1 MIYELCRALFTLI
14 FKFIFRW
21 QVTGLENLPKS
32 GSFILASNHISLWD
46 PPLMATAV
54 PQKVHYMA
62 KEELFR
68 FPPFGRLIKQLGAF
82 PVRRGAADRGAL
94 KAALAILNE
103 GKVLGIFPEGTTK
116 HQKGELGQAKP
127 GLALIAAKSKVPV
140 IPVAI
145 TGTNEVSSNFWSL
158 PRFTLTF
165 GRPLTIEP
173 KAGRQEL
180 EAFGEELMGQI
191 GHLITST
198 YDKKTS

>member
-1 MIYELCRALFTLI
+1 MIYELCRVLFTFI

-32 GSFILASNHISLWD
+32 GSFILAANHISLWD

-68 FPPFGRLIKQLGAF
+68 FAPFGRLIKNLGAF

-94 KAALAILNE
+94 KAAITVLNE

-127 GLALIAAKSKVPV
+127 GLALIAAKAKVPV

-145 TGTNEVSSNFWSL
+145 TGTNKVFENFWSL
-158 PRFTLTF
+158 PRFTLSF
-165 GRPLTIEP
+165 GKPLTIDS
-173 KAGRQEL
+173 KAGREELDTFGQEL
-180 EAFGEELMGQI
+180 MSQI
-191 GHLITST
+191 REMIKMA
-198 YDKKTS
+198 YQKKNQ